1 MIVLKESRK
10 SCSGFMFWPIALLG
24 GLLMGGCQQESIPL
38 IEQQCG
44 TCHSAAQVY
53 QSRYSETGWRQVI
66 HGMKLRG
73 LELTAKEEEKLMN
86 ILLRDF
92 SAE

>member
-1 MIVLKESRK
+1 MIVLRERRK

-24 GLLMGGCQQESIPL
+24 GLLIGGCEQESYPF